1 MQNLVIIHR
10 PCYTVKDC
18 DKNWRTWNNF
28 TAQTVEAE
36 FRNKFP
42 NHNVGYGIISLNNF
56 YLLPCMLYISELFFW
71 SMPCP
76 VDVSSS
82 HSILLFFS
90 FSFFYFFVL
99 SQNFLLLLILSL
111 IFYQVILLNSHDSY
125 WTNCMTCQIRMYA
138 NTDIL
143 IGLHGAGLTNI
154 IFMPP
159 NSLVVELAA
168 QFDGRMQPL
177 CGYHGPLAGT
187 SSLYFYAYCS
197 FFF

>member
-1 MQNLVIIHR
+1 MIIHR

-42 NHNVGYGIISLNNF
+42 NHNVGYGIISLNDF
-56 YLLPCMLYISELFFW
+56 YLLPCMLYISELLFC
-71 SMPCP
+71 SMPCRRVIVP
-76 VDVSSS
+76 LDFA
-82 HSILLFFS
+82 I
-90 FSFFYFFVL
+90 
-99 SQNFLLLLILSL
+99 FLLLLLLLCFVLSEHFLLLFILSL

-177 CGYHGPLAGT
+177 CGYHGPLAGI
-187 SSLYFYAYCS
+187 SSLYFCKYCS
-197 FFF
+197 FSF